1 MSDAARLR
9 RSTSRTRHV
18 SGTARLGRS
27 TSLKHPA
34 AAAAAET
41 RMAGGRLAHVD
52 GRVVVTSSGVSGLD
66 TDRQARMLS
75 FAPARP

>member
-1 MSDAARLR
+1 
-9 RSTSRTRHV
+9 
-18 SGTARLGRS
+18 
-27 TSLKHPA
+27 
-34 AAAAAET
+34 
-41 RMAGGRLAHVD
+41 MAGGRLAHVD